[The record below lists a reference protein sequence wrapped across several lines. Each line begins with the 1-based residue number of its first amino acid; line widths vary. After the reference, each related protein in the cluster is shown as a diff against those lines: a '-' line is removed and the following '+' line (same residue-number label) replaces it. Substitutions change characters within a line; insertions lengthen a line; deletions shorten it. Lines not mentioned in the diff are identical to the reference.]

1 VNEPSHGAKRINV
14 GELRAQGLKVGWDPR
29 PENRHHGA
37 VWGIGIQI
45 MDRLSAFAA
54 DGLPFVFDRWFL
66 DSRLTGSPR
75 RDLCRPPASA
85 RRYGTWRAHQMPLT
99 LDIATFR

>member
-37 VWGIGIQI
+37 VWGIGI
-45 MDRLSAFAA
+45 
-54 DGLPFVFDRWFL
+54 
-66 DSRLTGSPR
+66 
-75 RDLCRPPASA
+75 
-85 RRYGTWRAHQMPLT
+85 
-99 LDIATFR
+99 